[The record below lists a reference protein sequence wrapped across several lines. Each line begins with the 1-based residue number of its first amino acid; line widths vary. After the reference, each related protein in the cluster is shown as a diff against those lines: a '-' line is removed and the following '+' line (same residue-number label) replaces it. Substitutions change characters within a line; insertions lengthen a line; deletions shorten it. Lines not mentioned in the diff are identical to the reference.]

1 MVVIFGA
8 KKVKQKIAELEA
20 RIAVLEEKLLVKEQI
35 DNKILEQ
42 QKQKKKTYRDFYSY
56 GDVEPIRIRR

>member
-35 DNKILEQ
+35 DKKILEQ
-42 QKQKKKTYRDFYSY
+42 QKQKKKMYRDFYSY

>member
-35 DNKILEQ
+35 DKKIVEQ
-42 QKQKKKTYRDFYSY
+42 QKQKKKMYRDFFSY

>member
-20 RIAVLEEKLLVKEQI
+20 RIAFLEEKLLVKEQI
-35 DNKILEQ
+35 DKKILEQ
-42 QKQKKKTYRDFYSY
+42 QKQKKKMYKDFYSY

>member
-8 KKVKQKIAELEA
+8 KKVKQKIAELEG

-35 DNKILEQ
+35 DNYIQEESHLDLLMNNREKKIEI
-42 QKQKKKTYRDFYSY
+42 FN
-56 GDVEPIRIRR
+56 

>member
-35 DNKILEQ
+35 DKKILEQ
-42 QKQKKKTYRDFYSY
+42 QKQKKKMYRDFYSY
-56 GDVEPIRIRR
+56 GDVEPIRIRQ

>member
-35 DNKILEQ
+35 DKKILEQ
-42 QKQKKKTYRDFYSY
+42 QKQKKKMYRDFYSY
-56 GDVEPIRIRR
+56 GDVDPIRIRR

>member
-35 DNKILEQ
+35 DKKILEQ
-42 QKQKKKTYRDFYSY
+42 QKQKKKMYKDFYSY

>member
-8 KKVKQKIAELEA
+8 RKVKQKIAELEA

-35 DNKILEQ
+35 DKKILEQ